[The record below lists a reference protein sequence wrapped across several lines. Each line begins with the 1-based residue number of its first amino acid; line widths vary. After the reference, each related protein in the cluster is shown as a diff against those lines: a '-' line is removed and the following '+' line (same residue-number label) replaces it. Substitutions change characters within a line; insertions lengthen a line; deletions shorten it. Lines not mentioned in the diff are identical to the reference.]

1 MVEDVVARV
10 ERHAPRSL
18 LILGAS
24 DTGKTTLAETLLR
37 AWCPHD
43 TLAVVDCDVGQ
54 STLGP
59 PTTISWGLR
68 RWPCNGWA
76 EIARQAFVFTGA
88 VSPDGN
94 VETCVAAAERMC
106 AQARAAAARL
116 LIDTTGLVQGDTG
129 LALKLKKIERLRPD
143 LILALQRADEL
154 ENLLC
159 LLGQVPVER
168 LPARPNCRSR
178 TLPQRAAVRDAQLN
192 RYFGQATPQTV
203 DGTPERWIG
212 LGPAWPRGDVA
223 WSPEAL
229 MNRVVSFR
237 TADGTDAALG
247 VVRAVDVER
256 RRCQVV
262 TPLADLAAARTVC
275 VGSACWPEVPCGA

>member
-37 AWCPHD
+37 AWRPD
-43 TLAVVDCDVGQ
+43 EPLAAVDCDVGQ

-59 PTTISWGLR
+59 PTTIGWGLR
-68 RWPCNGWA
+68 RRPRNGWSA
-76 EIARQAFVFTGA
+76 VTRQAFVFTGA

-94 VETCVAAAERMC
+94 VEACVAAAERMC

-116 LIDTTGLVQGDTG
+116 LIDTTGLVHGDTG

-143 LILALQRADEL
+143 LILAVQRTDEL
-154 ENLLC
+154 ENLLS
-159 LLGQVPVER
+159 LLGAVAVERVPV
-168 LPARPNCRSR
+168 PMGCRAR
-178 TLPQRAAVRDAQLN
+178 TLPQRAAYRDAQLR
-192 RYFGQATPQTV
+192 RYFAQAPPQTV
-203 DGTPERWIG
+203 DGTVGGWIG
-212 LGPAWPRGDVA
+212 LGPDWPQGDVA
-223 WSPEAL
+223 WSPEGL
-229 MNRVVSFR
+229 MNRLVSFR

-247 VVRAVDVER
+247 VVRAVNVEQY
-256 RRCQVV
+256 RCQVV
-262 TPLADLAAARTVC
+262 TPLADLAVVRTVC
-275 VGSACWPEVPCGA
+275 VGSACWPEALRGT